1 MPDAGSGFQQAHLT
15 SGGDRYS
22 GEGDQF
28 MIYSIPPLL
37 LILIDQ
43 TRMRRRPYEIDLS
56 FESFNEVVYRDG
68 SSFSGSTATFP
79 NPSQLSLSIGINYHD
94 SSLEES

>member
-1 MPDAGSGFQQAHLT
+1 
-15 SGGDRYS
+15 
-22 GEGDQF
+22 
-28 MIYSIPPLL
+28 
-37 LILIDQ
+37 
-43 TRMRRRPYEIDLS
+43 MRRRPYEIDLS